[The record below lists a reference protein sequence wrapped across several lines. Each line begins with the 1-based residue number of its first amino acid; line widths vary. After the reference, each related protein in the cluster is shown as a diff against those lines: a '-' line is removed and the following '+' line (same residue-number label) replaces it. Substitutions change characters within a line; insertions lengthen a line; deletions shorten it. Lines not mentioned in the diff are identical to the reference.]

1 MRKRKKKMR
10 KRRKK
15 MRMRRK
21 KMKMKNKWLS
31 YNDVCGMCVCTQ
43 AIVLLRM

>member
-1 MRKRKKKMR
+1 MR

-15 MRMRRK
+15 RKRMRMRRK

-31 YNDVCGMCVCTQ
+31 YNVCGMCVCAQ
-43 AIVLLRM
+43 AMVLLRM